1 MESTVTGKVDDAL
14 FDLKQ
19 SCSGS
24 DAEEP
29 EVEEL
34 KIVEEVPAPKK
45 TPTAEMPDP
54 LDWPSV

>member
-34 KIVEEVPAPKK
+34 KIVEEVPALKK
-45 TPTAEMPDP
+45 TLTAEKPDP
-54 LDWPSV
+54 LD